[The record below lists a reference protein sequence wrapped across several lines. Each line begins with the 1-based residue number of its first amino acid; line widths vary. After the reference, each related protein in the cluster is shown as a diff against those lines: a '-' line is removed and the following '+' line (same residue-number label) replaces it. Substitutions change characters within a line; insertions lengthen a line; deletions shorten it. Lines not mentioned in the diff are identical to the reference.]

1 MSRMNRTLR
10 WLLLI
15 VAGSA
20 LFGTSQCSV
29 NLQTLDTLILA
40 GIGGGVYY
48 LARNV

>member
-15 VAGSA
+15 AAGCI
-20 LFGTSQCSV
+20 LFQTTAQCTF
-29 NLQTLDTLILA
+29 NEGLQTVILA